1 MTPTPPPTPTHPTA
15 TPRRWVWPLVIA
27 GLALAGVLLALADIS
42 VGAKWPNPFADA
54 LVGPPRTQALQARGH
69 ANNTTTQDFI
79 YRFDRTRAEDRLIF
93 ASPFSG
99 LGPLSPAQA
108 LRALLTNGA
117 GLVLLALA
125 ALILFPSRAR
135 NAVER
140 LEGRYG
146 AMIAVGAG
154 VVIVLLGAAA
164 ITLLRFTLLF
174 LAVVP
179 LVFLVGLVAA
189 VFGVA
194 CISLAIGR
202 VLHERLGLP
211 RAHAIVPALAG
222 ALVVFDLAVIPYAGV
237 FALAFVAIAGLGLAV
252 VTRFG
257 SSNGWSFGDLSW

>member
-1 MTPTPPPTPTHPTA
+1 MTDPTPTATA
-15 TPRRWVWPLVIA
+15 ATTPGPRRWVWPVLIA
-27 GLALAGVLLALADIS
+27 ALALAGVLLALADIS
-42 VGAKWPNPFADA
+42 LGAKWPNPFAAA
-54 LVGPPRTQALQARGH
+54 LVGPPRTQTLRAH
-69 ANNTTTQDFI
+69 STTTQDFI

-93 ASPFSG
+93 ASPFNGLG

-108 LRALLTNGA
+108 LRAFLTNGA

-125 ALILFPSRAR
+125 ALVLFPSRAR

-154 VVIVLLGAAA
+154 IVIVLLGAAA
-164 ITLLRFTLLF
+164 VTLLRFTLLF

-179 LVFLVGLVAA
+179 LVILIAMTAA
-189 VFGVA
+189 LFGIA

-202 VLHERLGLP
+202 LLNRRLNLP
-211 RAHAIVPALAG
+211 RAHALVPALAG

-257 SSNGWSFGDLSW
+257 SANGWSFGDLSW